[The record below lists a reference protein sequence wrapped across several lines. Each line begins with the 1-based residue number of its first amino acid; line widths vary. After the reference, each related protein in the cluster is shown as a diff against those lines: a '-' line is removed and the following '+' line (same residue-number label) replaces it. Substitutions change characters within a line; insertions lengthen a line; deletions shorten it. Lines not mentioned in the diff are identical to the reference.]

1 MLLGE
6 NGAKRCIGFEV
17 YRKRSCD
24 SLLLA
29 KKMGLGGGGGK
40 RQHVCSSLPLLTLV
54 NLFILS
60 IITEKTGDWNEISS
74 FEQ

>member
-1 MLLGE
+1 
-6 NGAKRCIGFEV
+6 
-17 YRKRSCD
+17 
-24 SLLLA
+24 
-29 KKMGLGGGGGK
+29 MGLGGGGGK

-74 FEQ
+74 FEQWVAEQGPEPRLVLLGVGPSDTSWTTY